1 MGRLF
6 PDVHN
11 IMAKIRSQL
20 IGQGSGSIGNQVIYQ
35 SGGSTIVRAKAASV
49 ANPKT
54 ANQSV
59 QRCILATS
67 SKLTAALRGIVDHS
81 FETKSVGR
89 ESEQY
94 FQSITMQA
102 LRSAAAASLDGS
114 ATIIADYNLK
124 GSSALGFVQ
133 GMVIAKGSLTI
144 APQYVAESADYADGI
159 QIGAGS
165 TDLST
170 AFSTQEGYEAALAV
184 LGLAPGDQLSIIACE
199 RDTTQPSASYDGK
212 TDYEDYIIKARY
224 TFAPTLPEGFN
235 GTLVNASTKR
245 LNEELIVEKEG
256 AALFAVV
263 LDDVANRVSF
273 FEVSGSEAY
282 APIWFAAVRTQKQA
296 DGRYK
301 YSNSHIV
308 LTPAAGD
315 LNTISPSYKT
325 YMAGT
330 SEIDLDPSLF
340 LQNAEQDDGGSP
352 APVEILRST
361 IELPESSSDIDGV
374 LILSAPVTAD
384 EVVAHLVIENDGYDM
399 SLVKVDETHV
409 NWGMYDQTPT
419 IVFASIELVGS
430 SLIVKGND
438 QASGWQV
445 TEFSWE

>member
-1 MGRLF
+1 
-6 PDVHN
+6 
-11 IMAKIRSQL
+11 MAKVRSQL

-81 FETKSVGR
+81 FETKRVGR

-133 GMVIAKGSLTI
+133 GMTIAKGSLTI

-159 QIGAGS
+159 QLGSGS
-165 TDLST
+165 TNLGT

-184 LGLAPGDQLSIIACE
+184 LGLVPGDQLSIIACE
-199 RDTTQPSASYDGK
+199 RDTTQPSASFDGK
-212 TDYEDYIIKARY
+212 TDFEDYIIKARY
-224 TFAPTLPEGFN
+224 TFAPTLPDGFN
-235 GTLVNASTKR
+235 GTLVNADTKR
-245 LNEELIVEKEG
+245 LNEQLIVEKEG
-256 AALFAVV
+256 ANLFAVV
-263 LDDVANRVSF
+263 LDAVNNRVSF
-273 FEVSGSEAY
+273 FEVSGSEDY
-282 APIWFAAVRTQKQA
+282 APVWFAVVRSQKQA
-296 DGRYK
+296 DDKFK

-330 SEIDLDPSLF
+330 SEINLDDSLF
-340 LQNAEQDDGGSP
+340 LQNAEQEGSGGGSVEQRIVSTTLEFP
-352 APVEILRST
+352 AELDALSGT
-361 IELPESSSDIDGV
+361 ITMAENVTAAEVKAHLKFIGGSSVFSAIEVDGV
-374 LILSAPVTAD
+374 LHLGTREDTAYNVITLSDNVISVAPY
-384 EVVAHLVIENDGYDM
+384 EIG
-399 SLVKVDETHV
+399 
-409 NWGMYDQTPT
+409 
-419 IVFASIELVGS
+419 IASIEAVYWL
-430 SLIVKGND
+430 
-438 QASGWQV
+438 
-445 TEFSWE
+445 